1 METFL
6 RCFVSACPKQWSLWI
21 HLAEYWYNTSWHS
34 ALNHSPFE
42 VLYGHAPRSLG
53 IQPVDASPV
62 PVLHDWLLERSL
74 MQDLIKQHLS
84 RAQERMKC
92 QADKK
97 RFERQF
103 TIGDS
108 VFLKL
113 QPYIQTSVAPRANQK
128 LAFKFFGPF
137 KIIDKIGVVAYKLQ
151 LPESATIHPVFHVSQ
166 LKKVV
171 PPSHQVTQDIPTFS
185 DKQVPVA
192 VLQRHLAADGNIK
205 EALIQWSDMPSTL
218 ATWENRE
225 DLHRRFPHAPG
236 SSRICSR
243 GGGWQQH

>member
-137 KIIDKIGVVAYKLQ
+137 KIIDKITAATGVCYHSPG
-151 LPESATIHPVFHVSQ
+151 LPCFTTEESCSP
-166 LKKVV
+166 
-171 PPSHQVTQDIPTFS
+171 FS
-185 DKQVPVA
+185 S
-192 VLQRHLAADGNIK
+192 GNTRYTY
-205 EALIQWSDMPSTL
+205 LL
-218 ATWENRE
+218 
-225 DLHRRFPHAPG
+225 
-236 SSRICSR
+236 
-243 GGGWQQH
+243 

>member
-1 METFL
+1 
-6 RCFVSACPKQWSLWI
+6 
-21 HLAEYWYNTSWHS
+21 
-34 ALNHSPFE
+34 
-42 VLYGHAPRSLG
+42 
-53 IQPVDASPV
+53 
-62 PVLHDWLLERSL
+62 
-74 MQDLIKQHLS
+74 
-84 RAQERMKC
+84 MKC

-243 GGGWQQH
+243 GGVAATLTAHQMNTLAKMGLAGETGCVDPTRRSPEENGPSEEDH